1 MFSGRKAEW
10 NGGWEG
16 MDPLPYTVLSEED
29 FTAHLE
35 RLSFHCKQGTADCAT
50 LQPFPAPHHNQDR
63 YAVHEWAV
71 AGETWKLW
79 AVFDGAHAPIVAP

>member
-1 MFSGRKAEW
+1 MFSGRRAEW

-35 RLSFHCKQGTADCAT
+35 RLSFHCKHGSADCAT
-50 LQPFPAPHHNQDR
+50 FQPFPIAHQNQDR
-63 YAVHEWAV
+63 YAVHEWSI

-79 AVFDGAHAPIVAP
+79 GVFDGA